1 MNNQLLS
8 LKIYPKPNNNLLI
21 IRISLRQIPDGRNT
35 VITMKNLAF
44 ILLLS
49 VACIKTH
56 AQDID
61 SLLRAARTNPDTA
74 VINQLYELGYEVEMQ
89 NHEAAK
95 RIYRT
100 AGELSEKIDFPVGR
114 IRFASNYT
122 YLLNLEGKLDS
133 SLAINLKALELAR
146 EIGDEEQINKVLVN
160 TGNVYHYKRL
170 YNTALEYYIEALP
183 WFEKAGNRKNLA
195 TLYDVMQTFYQR
207 TEQPEQGIVYGKK
220 ALELMKEYPDD
231 IIRGHIL
238 VNLAVLYA
246 SSLPRRWEEHL
257 ECLNEALRIAEATN
271 HIDLKASV
279 LNNLGNHYLQN
290 FDYRTA
296 EVYGQEAL
304 ALHDSIGDMTGYLVS
319 LRGIALCNLHKGDYE
334 KAEAYAKEAL
344 VLAQEQEWDIE
355 ERKCY
360 HILADLALLKDRDY
374 VKSQKLIFKFD
385 SLGSEILNDK
395 IWRANEE
402 LKIKY
407 ETEQKEFQIEA
418 LHQKHR
424 STLLISII
432 GGAALVS
439 GVLALLFLWL
449 WAKQKRHKAELQLT
463 QLEQEKQLV
472 ATRSVLEGEM
482 QERSRLARDLHDGL
496 GGILSAAKINM
507 SELKNGALME
517 FPDVEGINRIM
528 GLLDESLR
536 ELRRVAHHLMPESLS
551 RYGLKTALSDFCR
564 TVEKIEFAW
573 FGEEER
579 LEHQLE
585 IVVYRIV
592 HELVNNALKYS
603 EATRILVHIVQ
614 DRDRISLTVEDNGK
628 GFDTSAATT
637 GTGLEHIRA
646 RVAAL
651 DGNMDISSAENEGTE
666 VHIELKIKGDDT
678 GTDS

>member
-1 MNNQLLS
+1 
-8 LKIYPKPNNNLLI
+8 
-21 IRISLRQIPDGRNT
+21 
-35 VITMKNLAF
+35 MKNLTF

-49 VACIKTH
+49 VAWISTH
-56 AQDID
+56 GQNID
-61 SLLRAARTNPDTA
+61 SILRAARANPDTA
-74 VINQLYELGYEVEMQ
+74 VINRLYELGYKVELQ
-89 NHEAAK
+89 DHEAAK

-100 AGELSEKIDFPVGR
+100 AGELSEKINYPVGR

-133 SLAINLKALELAR
+133 SLTINLKALELAR
-146 EIGDEEQINKVLVN
+146 EIGNEERINGALVN
-160 TGNVYHYKRL
+160 IGNVYHYKRL
-170 YNTALEYYIEALP
+170 YNTALEYYIQALP
-183 WFEKAGNRKNLA
+183 YFEKAGNRKNLA
-195 TLYDVMQTFYQR
+195 TLYDVMQVFYQR

-220 ALELMKEYPDD
+220 ALELMKDYPDD

-238 VNLAVLYA
+238 LNLASLY
-246 SSLPRRWEEHL
+246 SNCVPRRWEEHL
-257 ECLNEALRIAEATN
+257 ECLKEALRIAEATDY
-271 HIDLKASV
+271 IDMKASV
-279 LNNLGNHYLQN
+279 LNNLGNYYLQK
-290 FDYRTA
+290 FDYKTA

-319 LRGIALCNLHKGDYE
+319 LRGIALCNLQKGDYE
-334 KAEAYAKEAL
+334 KAEAYATEAL
-344 VLAQEQEWDIE
+344 MLAQEQEWDVE

-360 HILADLALLKDRDY
+360 QILADLALLKDRDY

-385 SLGSEILNDK
+385 SLGNEILNDN

-402 LKIKY
+402 LRIKY
-407 ETEQKEFQIEA
+407 ETEQKEFQIES

-432 GGAALVS
+432 GGVALIL
-439 GVLALLFLWL
+439 GLLAMLFLWL
-449 WAKQKRHKAELQLT
+449 WARQKRRKAELQLR
-463 QLEQEKQLV
+463 QVEQEKQLV
-472 ATRSVLEGEM
+472 ATRSILEGEM

-507 SELKNGALME
+507 SELKNGALLE
-517 FPDVEGINRIM
+517 FPDVESINRIM
-528 GLLDESLR
+528 SLLDESLR

-551 RYGLKTALSDFCR
+551 RYGLKIALSDFCR
-564 TVEKIEFAW
+564 TVEKIGFAW

-579 LEHQLE
+579 LERQLE

-603 EATRILVHIVQ
+603 EATHILVHIVQ
-614 DRDRISLTVEDNGK
+614 DADRISLTVEDNGK

-637 GTGLEHIRA
+637 GTGLQNIRT

-651 DGNMDISSAENEGTE
+651 GGNMDIFSAENEGTE
-666 VHIELKIKGDDT
+666 VHVELKIKNNDT

>member
-1 MNNQLLS
+1 
-8 LKIYPKPNNNLLI
+8 
-21 IRISLRQIPDGRNT
+21 
-35 VITMKNLAF
+35 MKNLAF
-44 ILLLS
+44 ILLLLA
-49 VACIKTH
+49 ACVEAH
-56 AQDID
+56 GQNID
-61 SLLRAARTNPDTA
+61 SLLRAARVNPDTA
-74 VINQLYELGYEVEMQ
+74 VINRLYEIGYEVEMRD
-89 NHEAAK
+89 HGAAK

-100 AGELSEKIDFPVGR
+100 AGELSEEIDYPMGR

-133 SLAINLKALELAR
+133 SLTINLKALELAR
-146 EIGDEEQINKVLVN
+146 EIGNEERINVALVN
-160 TGNVYHYKRL
+160 IGNVYHYKRL
-170 YNTALEYYIEALP
+170 YNTALEYYIRALP

-195 TLYDVMQTFYQR
+195 TLYDVIQVFYQR
-207 TEQPEQGIVYGKK
+207 TERPEQGIVYGKK
-220 ALELMKEYPDD
+220 ALELMKDYPDD

-238 VNLAVLYA
+238 INLASLY
-246 SSLPRRWEEHL
+246 SNCVPRRWEEHL
-257 ECLNEALRIAEATN
+257 ECLKEALRIAEATDY
-271 HIDLKASV
+271 IDMKASV
-279 LNNLGNHYLQN
+279 LNNLGNYYLQK
-290 FDYRTA
+290 FDYKTA
-296 EVYGQEAL
+296 ELYGQEAL
-304 ALHDSIGDMTGYLVS
+304 VLHDSIGDMTGYLVS
-319 LRGIALCNLHKGDYE
+319 LRGLALCNLQKGDYE
-334 KAEAYAKEAL
+334 KAEAYAQEAL
-344 VLAQEQEWDIE
+344 ILAQEQEWDVE

-360 HILADLALLKDRDY
+360 QILADLALLKDRDY

-385 SLGSEILNDK
+385 SLGNEILNDN

-407 ETEQKEFQIEA
+407 ETEQKEFQIATLNER
-418 LHQKHR
+418 HK
-424 STLLISII
+424 STILIGII

-449 WAKQKRHKAELQLT
+449 WTKQKRRKTELQLK

-507 SELKNGALME
+507 SELKNGALLE

-628 GFDTSAATT
+628 GFDISAATT
-637 GTGLEHIRA
+637 GTGLQNIRT

-651 DGNMDISSAENEGTE
+651 EGNMDIFSTENEGTE
-666 VHIELKIKGDDT
+666 VHVELKIKADDT

>member
-1 MNNQLLS
+1 
-8 LKIYPKPNNNLLI
+8 
-21 IRISLRQIPDGRNT
+21 
-35 VITMKNLAF
+35 MKNMAF
-44 ILLLS
+44 ILLLLA
-49 VACIKTH
+49 ACVEAH
-56 AQDID
+56 GQNID
-61 SLLRAARTNPDTA
+61 SLLRAAKANPDTT
-74 VINQLYELGYEVEMQ
+74 VINRLYEIGYEVELQ
-89 NHEAAK
+89 DHETAK

-100 AGELSEKIDFPVGR
+100 AGELSEKIDYPMGR

-133 SLAINLKALELAR
+133 SLTINLKALELAR
-146 EIGDEEQINKVLVN
+146 EIGNEERINGALVN
-160 TGNVYHYKRL
+160 IGNVYHYKRL
-170 YNTALEYYIEALP
+170 YNIALEYYIQALP
-183 WFEKAGNRKNLA
+183 YFEKADNRKNLA
-195 TLYDVMQTFYQR
+195 TLYDVMQVFYQR
-207 TEQPEQGIVYGKK
+207 TEQPEQGIMYGKK
-220 ALELMKEYPDD
+220 ALELMKDYPDD
-231 IIRGHIL
+231 ITRGHIL
-238 VNLAVLYA
+238 INLASLY
-246 SSLPRRWEEHL
+246 SSFVPRRWEEHL
-257 ECLNEALRIAEATN
+257 ECLKEALRIAEATDY
-271 HIDLKASV
+271 IDMKASV
-279 LNNLGNHYLQN
+279 LNNLGNYYLQK
-290 FDYRTA
+290 FDYKTA
-296 EVYGQEAL
+296 ELYGQEAL

-319 LRGIALCNLHKGDYE
+319 LRGLALCNLQKGDYE
-334 KAEAYAKEAL
+334 EAETYAKEAL
-344 VLAQEQEWDIE
+344 TLAQEQEWGVE

-360 HILADLALLKDRDY
+360 QILADLALLKDRDY
-374 VKSQKLIFKFD
+374 VKNQKLIFKFD
-385 SLGSEILNDK
+385 SLGNEILNDN

-407 ETEQKEFQIEA
+407 ETEQKEFQIATLNER
-418 LHQKHR
+418 HK
-424 STLLISII
+424 STILIGII
-432 GGAALVS
+432 GGAALIS

-449 WAKQKRHKAELQLT
+449 WTKQKRYKAELQLK
-463 QLEQEKQLV
+463 QVEQEKQLV

-528 GLLDESLR
+528 GLLDESLH

-551 RYGLKTALSDFCR
+551 RYGLKVALSDFCR

-637 GTGLEHIRA
+637 GTGLEHICA

-678 GTDS
+678 GADS